1 MVALPA
7 RLVGAV
13 GVRAGQ
19 FLAADTVLVLAGRE
33 GFEEET
39 EEAVDDAD
47 AAQDEEAVLPRERGQ
62 HRLGLRNYLFCAG
75 VDCTSVNINFAPTFT
90 R

>member
-1 MVALPA
+1 MVPLPA

-19 FLAADTVLVLAGRE
+19 LFTADTVLVLASRE

-47 AAQDEEAVLPRERGQ
+47 AAQDEQTVLPLERGQ
-62 HRLGLRNYLFCAG
+62 HCLGLRNYLFCAG
-75 VDCTSVNINFAPTFT
+75 ME
-90 R
+90 